1 MHSFSN
7 NLSPHTGHDSGG
19 ATHDEDAKERV
30 REAIDIVDLAGSYI
44 TLRRS
49 GKNFV
54 GLCPWHE
61 DARPSLQINPERQTF
76 RCWVCNVGGDAFSF
90 LMRMDRL
97 DFREALEQLADRA
110 GIELSRGR
118 GPGTDVKR
126 SLYEVCGWAADRFV
140 DCFQNTSLAQE
151 AREYLQ
157 DRGLSHETLS
167 ASSVGFAP
175 NQWDWLLGQA
185 QASGISTNHLEQAG
199 LVVTR
204 QDRSGHYDR
213 FRGRIMFPIYDPQ
226 GRCVAFGGRVLP
238 NAPPD
243 SAKYINSPE
252 TPLFSKQSM
261 LYGLDTSREAIS
273 QSRRALVVEG
283 YTDCLAARQAG
294 IHDVVAVLGTALGQ
308 KHARLLRRYADRI
321 VVVLDGDDA
330 GRRRADEVLEVLL
343 AEPIDIRIARLP
355 SGVDPCDQCLTAGP
369 EAFEAIIAEAVDPLD
384 YRMRETFERLPQDAS
399 DEVALNAVES
409 VLKILAAVS
418 PRSPLPPS
426 QRQLRR
432 DQILGKLSRRFGL
445 SRDALQIRLKEL
457 SRSRRT
463 EDASPSDEGQRID
476 ASELVP
482 WDREV
487 LSAIVAAP
495 EEISNLLERIAEDEL
510 TAEPAKMILRA
521 TKSLIAAKKT
531 PDLSALLLELTSPGL
546 QGLLVQ
552 IDESIREQ
560 THLDQNGRLHHL
572 SEAVERRQAD
582 KTAWQTVRTL
592 KTSPLQPDD
601 EAAMIE
607 QLVSARRAAQGMT
620 DPKEG

>member
-1 MHSFSN
+1 MHPPIN

-19 ATHDEDAKERV
+19 GAHGDDVKERV

-44 TLRRS
+44 SLRRS

-61 DARPSLQINPERQTF
+61 DSRPSLQINPERQTF

-110 GIELSRGR
+110 GIELSRGH

-126 SLYEVCGWAADRFV
+126 SLYEVCGWASDRFV
-140 DCFQNTSLAQE
+140 DCFKNSSLAKE
-151 AREYLQ
+151 ARAYLRE
-157 DRGLSHETLS
+157 RGLTDETLE
-167 ASSVGFAP
+167 ANTVGFAP
-175 NQWDWLLGQA
+175 NEWDWLLGQA
-185 QASGISTNHLEQAG
+185 QSSGISTSHLEQAG

-213 FRGRIMFPIYDPQ
+213 FRGRIMFPICDPQ

-252 TPLFSKQSM
+252 TPVFSKQSM
-261 LYGLDTSREAIS
+261 LYGLDSSREAIS
-273 QSRRALVVEG
+273 RSRRALVVEG

-308 KHARLLRRYADRI
+308 RHARLLRRYADRI

-343 AEPIDIRIARLP
+343 AEPVDIRIARLP
-355 SGVDPCDQCLTAGP
+355 AGIDPCDQCLTAGP
-369 EAFEAIIAEAVDPLD
+369 EAFEAIINEAVDPLD

-426 QRQLRR
+426 QRQLRQ
-432 DQILGKLSRRFGL
+432 DQILGKLARRFGL
-445 SRDALQIRLKEL
+445 SRDALQARLQEL
-457 SRSRRT
+457 ARSRRT
-463 EDASPSDEGQRID
+463 NDTSPSHEGLRID
-476 ASELVP
+476 AAELAP

-487 LSAIVAAP
+487 LSAILAAP
-495 EEISNLLERIAEDEL
+495 EEISGLLGRISEEEL
-510 TAEPAKMILRA
+510 SAEPAKIILRA
-521 TKSLIAAKKT
+521 AKSLIAAEK
-531 PDLSALLLELTSPGL
+531 PPSLAALLLELPATEL
-546 QGLLVQ
+546 HGLLVQ
-552 IDESIREQ
+552 LDESIREQ
-560 THLDQNGRLHHL
+560 THLDQNSRLHHL
-572 SEAVERRQAD
+572 SEALERRQAD

>member
-1 MHSFSN
+1 
-7 NLSPHTGHDSGG
+7 
-19 ATHDEDAKERV
+19 
-30 REAIDIVDLAGSYI
+30 
-44 TLRRS
+44 
-49 GKNFV
+49 
-54 GLCPWHE
+54 
-61 DARPSLQINPERQTF
+61 
-76 RCWVCNVGGDAFSF
+76 
-90 LMRMDRL
+90 
-97 DFREALEQLADRA
+97 
-110 GIELSRGR
+110 
-118 GPGTDVKR
+118 
-126 SLYEVCGWAADRFV
+126 
-140 DCFQNTSLAQE
+140 
-151 AREYLQ
+151 
-157 DRGLSHETLS
+157 
-167 ASSVGFAP
+167 
-175 NQWDWLLGQA
+175 
-185 QASGISTNHLEQAG
+185 
-199 LVVTR
+199 
-204 QDRSGHYDR
+204 
-213 FRGRIMFPIYDPQ
+213 
-226 GRCVAFGGRVLP
+226 
-238 NAPPD
+238 
-243 SAKYINSPE
+243 
-252 TPLFSKQSM
+252 M

-273 QSRRALVVEG
+273 KSRRALVVEG

-343 AEPIDIRIARLP
+343 AEPVDIRIARLP
-355 SGVDPCDQCLTAGP
+355 AGVDPCDQCLTAGP
-369 EAFEAIIAEAVDPLD
+369 EAFEAIVEEAVDPLD

-409 VLKILAAVS
+409 VLKILSAVS

-426 QRQLRR
+426 QRQLRQ

-445 SRDALQIRLKEL
+445 SRNALQTRLKEL
-457 SRSRRT
+457 SRSRRV
-463 EDASPSDEGQRID
+463 EDATSLNEGHYID
-476 ASELVP
+476 AAELVP

-495 EEISNLLERIAEDEL
+495 EEISPLLDRIAEEEL
-510 TAEPAKMILRA
+510 TAEPAKKILRA
-521 TKSLIAAKKT
+521 TKSLIAAEKT
-531 PDLSALLLELTSPGL
+531 PNLNALLLELQAPEL

-552 IDESIREQ
+552 LDESICEQ

-572 SEAVERRQAD
+572 SEAVDRRQAD

>member
-1 MHSFSN
+1 M
-7 NLSPHTGHDSGG
+7 
-19 ATHDEDAKERV
+19 
-30 REAIDIVDLAGSYI
+30 
-44 TLRRS
+44 
-49 GKNFV
+49 
-54 GLCPWHE
+54 
-61 DARPSLQINPERQTF
+61 
-76 RCWVCNVGGDAFSF
+76 
-90 LMRMDRL
+90 
-97 DFREALEQLADRA
+97 
-110 GIELSRGR
+110 
-118 GPGTDVKR
+118 
-126 SLYEVCGWAADRFV
+126 CGWAADRFV

-157 DRGLSHETLS
+157 ERGLSHETLS

-185 QASGISTNHLEQAG
+185 QASGISTHHLEQAG

-252 TPLFSKQSM
+252 TPVFSKQSM
-261 LYGLDTSREAIS
+261 LYGLETSREAIS

-384 YRMRETFERLPQDAS
+384 YRMRETFERLPPDAS

-418 PRSPLPPS
+418 PSSPLPPS

-463 EDASPSDEGQRID
+463 EDASPSDEG
-476 ASELVP
+476 
-482 WDREV
+482 
-487 LSAIVAAP
+487 
-495 EEISNLLERIAEDEL
+495 EISFNSLERSCGIPEF
-510 TAEPAKMILRA
+510 
-521 TKSLIAAKKT
+521 
-531 PDLSALLLELTSPGL
+531 
-546 QGLLVQ
+546 
-552 IDESIREQ
+552 
-560 THLDQNGRLHHL
+560 
-572 SEAVERRQAD
+572 
-582 KTAWQTVRTL
+582 W
-592 KTSPLQPDD
+592 
-601 EAAMIE
+601 
-607 QLVSARRAAQGMT
+607 
-620 DPKEG
+620 